1 MYKVA
6 GITTGSL
13 LFLRSM
19 TVIPA
24 VAGQTVEFEQ
34 VLHRFG
40 PAVGNAVI
48 ELRSGGFAVVGYGEN
63 RGVGHLDA
71 WLIRL
76 DPKGDTL
83 WTRRYGGPG
92 NDWAWDVREG
102 EDGGFLVAGF
112 TDGTEGG
119 DKDAWLFRTDEAG
132 ELMWERR
139 FGGQGEEEAWALERL
154 EDGGVLLLAQTDSW
168 GAGREDVYL
177 VRTDSLGETVWTR
190 VIGDAGE
197 DRAFALVPT
206 EDGFVAV
213 GSSRL
218 VRDSDFDILLLKVS
232 DTGELLWKRRYGG
245 PNNDIGHGVMTSGE
259 WGVLVTGY
267 GNSFGAA
274 GNDVYLIQVGA
285 DGTPLWRQTH
295 GGPDDDRAMM
305 STSKV
310 TGGQLSIGYTHTN
323 ARDWDVYVFATGEDG
338 TFLWDWILNRPGPD
352 RGVMIARTSD
362 GAYIMTG
369 TFGGENSESPALFV
383 IKFRLPQPPLR
394 D

>member
-24 VAGQTVEFEQ
+24 VAGQTLEFEQ
-34 VLHRFG
+34 LLRGFG

-63 RGVGHLDA
+63 RGAGHLDA

-76 DPKGDTL
+76 DPQGDTL

-92 NDWAWDVREG
+92 NDWGWDVRES
-102 EDGGFLVAGF
+102 EDGGFLVAGS

-218 VRDSDFDILLLKVS
+218 VQDSDFDILLLKVS

-245 PNNDIGHGVMTSGE
+245 PNNDIGHGVMTSRDG
-259 WGVLVTGY
+259 GVLITGY

-338 TFLWDWILNRPGPD
+338 TFLWDWILTRPGQE

-369 TFGGENSESPALFV
+369 TFGGENSESSDLFV
-383 IKFRLPQPPLR
+383 IKFRLPRPPLR